1 MDKKKKDYLSF
12 TLICQFA
19 ICALLFGSLYGL
31 KQINSGVYHSINNE
45 FFSKINENTLIDFS
59 KEIIS
64 DNGKSKTEESN
75 PVNTSTADMMNEEA
89 ESESE
94 NTSTVEATETKGL
107 SAEIKGEGGQD
118 YSVDSIDE
126 IPANVSVNSYVLNQR
141 MFLPVKGETTSR
153 FGVRNHPITNE
164 LKFHAG
170 IDIAADSGT
179 PIHSAFSGEVIV
191 ADYDKWNG
199 YYLKI
204 KHQGDIMTVYCHCQ
218 KLIVKKGDIVNA
230 GDVIAYVGS
239 SGSSTGPH
247 LHFEL
252 RINNVSYD
260 PETALKEAI
269 NGV

>member
-19 ICALLFGSLYGL
+19 ICALLFGSLFGL

-118 YSVDSIDE
+118 YSVYSIDE

-218 KLIVKKGDIVNA
+218 KLIVKKGDIVDA

>member
-12 TLICQFA
+12 TLICQFT

-31 KQINSGVYHSINNE
+31 KQINSGIFHSINNE
-45 FFSKINENTLIDFS
+45 FFSKINENTLIDFN
-59 KEIIS
+59 KEILP
-64 DNGKSKTEESN
+64 DKEETKTEESN
-75 PVNTSTADMMNEEA
+75 TVNSSVENKKTEEA
-89 ESESE
+89 EIKPKDTTDKTTESE
-94 NTSTVEATETKGL
+94 HL

-141 MFLPVKGETTSR
+141 MFLPVKGETTSE

-191 ADYDKWNG
+191 ADYDNWNG
-199 YYLKI
+199 HYLKI

-218 KLIVKKGDIVNA
+218 KLNVKKGDIVDA
-230 GDVIAYVGS
+230 GDIIAYVGS

-260 PETALKEAI
+260 PKTALNEAI

>member
-12 TLICQFA
+12 TLICQFT

-31 KQINSGVYHSINNE
+31 KQINSGIFHSINNE
-45 FFSKINENTLIDFS
+45 FFSKLNDNTLVDFS

-64 DNGKSKTEESN
+64 EKIETKTDKSNQVNNSLENKMTEESETE
-75 PVNTSTADMMNEEA
+75 PENTTTNKTP
-89 ESESE
+89 ESEH
-94 NTSTVEATETKGL
+94 L

-141 MFLPVKGETTSR
+141 MFLPVKGETTSE

-191 ADYDKWNG
+191 ADYDNWNG
-199 YYLKI
+199 HYLKI

-218 KLIVKKGDIVNA
+218 KLNVKKGDIVDA
-230 GDVIAYVGS
+230 GDIIAYVGS

-260 PETALKEAI
+260 PETALSEAI

>member
-45 FFSKINENTLIDFS
+45 FFLKINENTLIDFS
-59 KEIIS
+59 KEIIP
-64 DNGKSKTEESN
+64 DNENAKTEESN
-75 PVNTSTADMMNEEA
+75 PVNTSTTDKNIEEPEINTEDTLTDSA
-89 ESESE
+89 PDPES
-94 NTSTVEATETKGL
+94 L
-107 SAEIKGEGGQD
+107 SAEIKGEGDQD

-141 MFLPVKGETTSR
+141 MFLPVKGEITSK

-170 IDIAADSGT
+170 IDIAADLGT

-191 ADYDKWNG
+191 ADYDNWNG

-218 KLIVKKGDIVNA
+218 KLIVKKGDIVDA

-260 PETALKEAI
+260 PETALNEAI